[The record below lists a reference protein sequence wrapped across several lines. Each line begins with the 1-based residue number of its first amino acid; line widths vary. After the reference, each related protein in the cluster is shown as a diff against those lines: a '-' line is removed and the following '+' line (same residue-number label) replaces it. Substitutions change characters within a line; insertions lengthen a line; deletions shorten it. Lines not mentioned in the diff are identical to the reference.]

1 MPIPTI
7 VFFISLL
14 IFILADYYLY
24 RRFTHYVT
32 SRNWHPLLHKSYFVI
47 GSISI
52 IFLVWVGIERLTLPM
67 LTKPA
72 LVMNSFLAIWYVP
85 KLLIVPI
92 LLIIDGIQLLVKK
105 WFHSKIDVTPAEIEP
120 QQQEIPARRKFVQN
134 LGWASIG
141 APFVLVSNGV
151 LRESIDFQTENV
163 TLHLP
168 NLPRQFEGFTIAQIS
183 DIHAG
188 SFYNDKP
195 MQEIRRITHSLRPD
209 LIVMTGDFVNFATE
223 EIEKITH
230 ELGKFSAPFGVKGS
244 LGNHDHYMNW
254 QNHLLL
260 RKAIRDTGVDLLV
273 NQHRKFSVDGA
284 TLQLAG
290 IDNVGFKQNF
300 GNLPVAMDGLSPEN
314 PTILLAHDPTFWD
327 KSVVGKAPID
337 LMLSGHTHGGQVA
350 FHFLGNE
357 LSVIRMVYDQWAGLY
372 TKGDQHL
379 YINRGAGT
387 TGPPIRIGVPPEI
400 TYITLK
406 KAQKFAS
413 KA

>member
-1 MPIPTI
+1 
-7 VFFISLL
+7 
-14 IFILADYYLY
+14 
-24 RRFTHYVT
+24 
-32 SRNWHPLLHKSYFVI
+32 
-47 GSISI
+47 
-52 IFLVWVGIERLTLPM
+52 M

-92 LLIIDGIQLLVKK
+92 LLIIDGIQWVVKK

-120 QQQEIPARRKFVQN
+120 RQQQIPARRKFVQN

-151 LRESIDFQTENV
+151 LRESIDFQTQNV

-209 LIVMTGDFVNFATE
+209 MIVMTGDFVNFATE
-223 EIEKITH
+223 EIEKITY
-230 ELGKFSAPFGVKGS
+230 ELGKFSAPFGVMGS

-260 RKAIRDTGVDLLV
+260 RKSIRETGVDLLV
-273 NQHRKFSVDGA
+273 NENRKFSVDGA